1 MTLQESVRRK
11 TLKFIA
17 ARLISSAFFGYDKEI
32 DSLGRIVIPKD
43 YRDRLQLGS
52 RVEIILTTDGILI
65 QNPEYEL
72 IKNSRRKEK

>member
-1 MTLQESVRRK
+1 MIV
-11 TLKFIA
+11 LKNKG
-17 ARLISSAFFGYDKEI
+17 AFMSERVGIIKEI

>member
-1 MTLQESVRRK
+1 MSERVG
-11 TLKFIA
+11 I
-17 ARLISSAFFGYDKEI
+17 IKEI

>member
-1 MTLQESVRRK
+1 MSERVG
-11 TLKFIA
+11 I
-17 ARLISSAFFGYDKEI
+17 IKEI

-72 IKNSRRKEK
+72 IKNSRRKEKERSDRDVF